1 MIKLKQY
8 NNKIFKLIVLLLLY
22 MDLNINNYSLDELYK
37 LFNITDSKIDIIKI
51 EDYLSKTISLISVQE
66 NDDLPENKDKLIKF
80 YTKAA
85 FKIFNS
91 NLKNTNSMEI
101 DSLDSLALDTTNNLN
116 LNNSNISYY
125 KENEEIIST
134 LLENNTNFK
143 SNILDD
149 ENSNQEPA
157 KKQLFVKGYL
167 NKYTEGLVNPLERET
182 TSSILSINSKF
193 RESNS
198 KSSTDFIIELNDPYH
213 NVVSLKLAS
222 IELINSYYTISEY
235 LRTNKFSV
243 TFFQYNSTTNDIS
256 QNSIFTED
264 FTISDGNYSVTELVT
279 IINND
284 CFKNNETNPT
294 IIASIRYYRVI
305 KLVKTNNTGKLLFVV
320 NDSSG
325 NLPPAG
331 YNWGFNLNFS
341 DKMTPNRP
349 AFLNLGWILGY
360 KKLNYNFF
368 KTINN
373 ETYYNHVKTLSL
385 EIGFNPES
393 TANTIGTRYFLLEV
407 DDFNK
412 NQSKLFRFNAEL
424 KNNSSEAFTYSV
436 SNILALI
443 PNRCNYYDKSFED
456 YTDRIFNTKLYF
468 GPVKISK
475 LKIRLLDEN
484 GVVVNLNNTDL
495 TINIAIETINKHH
508 NTLSK

>member
-1 MIKLKQY
+1 
-8 NNKIFKLIVLLLLY
+8 
-22 MDLNINNYSLDELYK
+22 MDLNVNNYSVEELYK
-37 LFNITDSKIDIIKI
+37 LFNITDNKIDKIKI
-51 EDYLSKTISLISVQE
+51 EDYLSKTISLISIQD
-66 NDDLPENKDKLIKF
+66 NDDLPENKEKLIKF

-91 NLKNTNSMEI
+91 NLTNNN
-101 DSLDSLALDTTNNLN
+101 SLDSLSLDTTNSINP
-116 LNNSNISYY
+116 NISYY

-134 LLENNTNFK
+134 LLENNTNFQ
-143 SNILDD
+143 SNLLETDD
-149 ENSNQEPA
+149 QNGDFEP
-157 KKQLFVKGYL
+157 KKKETLFVKGYL

-213 NVVSLKLAS
+213 NVVSIKLAS

-243 TFFQYNSTTNDIS
+243 TFFQYNITTNDIS

-264 FTISDGNYSVTELVT
+264 FTIPDGNYSVTELVT

-284 CFKNNETNPT
+284 CFKNNEPD
-294 IIASIRYYRVI
+294 SRVI

-325 NLPPAG
+325 NQPLAG
-331 YNWGFNLNFS
+331 YKWGFDLNFS
-341 DKMTPNRP
+341 DKITPNRP

-360 KKLNYNFF
+360 RKLKYNFF

-373 ETYYNHVKTLSL
+373 ETYYNHIKTLTL
-385 EIGFNPES
+385 DIGFNPES

>member
-1 MIKLKQY
+1 
-8 NNKIFKLIVLLLLY
+8 
-22 MDLNINNYSLDELYK
+22 MDLNINNYSVEELYK
-37 LFNITDSKIDIIKI
+37 LFNITDNKIDIIKI
-51 EDYLSKTISLISVQE
+51 EDYLSKTISLISIQD
-66 NDDLPENKDKLIKF
+66 NQDLPENKDKLIKF

-91 NLKNTNSMEI
+91 NIKNNNSMEI
-101 DSLDSLALDTTNNLN
+101 DHLDSLDSLALDNTNNNTNQSNQLN
-116 LNNSNISYY
+116 QSNNISYY

-143 SNILDD
+143 SNLLGD
-149 ENSNQEPA
+149 ENNSIQST
-157 KKQLFVKGYL
+157 KKETLFVKGYL

-193 RESNS
+193 RENTS

-213 NVVSLKLAS
+213 NVVSMKLAS

-243 TFFQYNSTTNDIS
+243 NFFQYNIVTNDVS
-256 QNSIFTED
+256 QNSIFTEE
-264 FTISDGNYSVTELVT
+264 FTIPDGNYSVTELVT

-284 CFKNNETNPT
+284 CFRNNETDFAT
-294 IIASIRYYRVI
+294 IATLRYFRLI
-305 KLVKTNNTGKLLFVV
+305 KVVKTDNTGKLLFVL
-320 NDSSG
+320 NDFSG
-325 NLPPAG
+325 NQVQLPSG
-331 YNWGFNLNFS
+331 YKWGFNLIFS
-341 DKMTPNRP
+341 DKIIPNRP

-360 KKLNYNFF
+360 RKLNYNFF
-368 KTINN
+368 KTTNS
-373 ETYYNHVKTLSL
+373 ETYYNMDATKLNL
-385 EIGFNPES
+385 ELGFNPES

-424 KNNSSEAFTYSV
+424 KHNSLEAFTYSV

-443 PNRCNYYDKSFED
+443 PNRCNYYDISFED
-456 YTDRIFNTKLYF
+456 YTDRNFNTKLYF

>member
-1 MIKLKQY
+1 
-8 NNKIFKLIVLLLLY
+8 
-22 MDLNINNYSLDELYK
+22 MDLNINNYSLDELHK
-37 LFNITDSKIDIIKI
+37 LFNITDNKIDIITI
-51 EDYLSKTISLISVQE
+51 EDYLSKTISLISVQD
-66 NDDLPENKDKLIKF
+66 NDDLPENKEKLIKF

-91 NLKNTNSMEI
+91 NIKNNNSMEI
-101 DSLDSLALDTTNNLN
+101 DYLGSLALDSTNSLN
-116 LNNSNISYY
+116 PNDPNNSNNPNNPNNISYY

-143 SNILDD
+143 SNLLGDANR
-149 ENSNQEPA
+149 ELQSE
-157 KKQLFVKGYL
+157 KKETLFVKGYL

-193 RESNS
+193 RDNNS
-198 KSSTDFIIELNDPYH
+198 KSSSDFIVELNDPYH
-213 NVVSLKLAS
+213 NVVSMKLAS

-235 LRTNKFSV
+235 LRTNNFSV

-256 QNSIFTED
+256 QNSISTED
-264 FTISDGNYSVTELVT
+264 FTIPDGNYSVTELVT

-284 CFKNNETNPT
+284 CFKNNQTD
-294 IIASIRYYRVI
+294 SKVI
-305 KLVKTNNTGKLLFVV
+305 KIVKTNNKGKLLFVV

-325 NLPPAG
+325 NQPAHG
-331 YNWGFNLNFS
+331 YKWGFNLNFT
-341 DKMTPNRP
+341 DKITPNRP

-360 KKLNYNFF
+360 RKLNYNFF

-373 ETYYNHVKTLSL
+373 ETYYNQNKTISL
-385 EIGFNPES
+385 EVGFNPES

-456 YTDRIFNTKLYF
+456 YTDKIFNTKLYF

-484 GVVVNLNNTDL
+484 GVVVNLNNMDL

>member
-1 MIKLKQY
+1 
-8 NNKIFKLIVLLLLY
+8 
-22 MDLNINNYSLDELYK
+22 MDLNVNNYSVEELYK
-37 LFNITDSKIDIIKI
+37 LFNITDNKIDKIKI
-51 EDYLSKTISLISVQE
+51 EDYLSKTISLISIQD
-66 NDDLPENKDKLIKF
+66 NDDLPENKEKLIKF

-91 NLKNTNSMEI
+91 NLTNNN
-101 DSLDSLALDTTNNLN
+101 SLDSLSLDTS
-116 LNNSNISYY
+116 NSINPNISYY

-134 LLENNTNFK
+134 LLENNTNFQ
-143 SNILDD
+143 SNLLETDD
-149 ENSNQEPA
+149 QNGDFEP
-157 KKQLFVKGYL
+157 KKKETLFVKGYL

-213 NVVSLKLAS
+213 NVVSIKLAS

-243 TFFQYNSTTNDIS
+243 TFFQYNITTNDIS
-256 QNSIFTED
+256 QNSISTED
-264 FTISDGNYSVTELVT
+264 FTIPDGNYSVTELVT

-284 CFKNNETNPT
+284 CFKNNETDP
-294 IIASIRYYRVI
+294 IIIPSIRYYRVI

-325 NLPPAG
+325 NQPLAG
-331 YNWGFNLNFS
+331 YKWGFDLNFS
-341 DKMTPNRP
+341 DKITPNRP

-360 KKLNYNFF
+360 RKLKYNFF

-373 ETYYNHVKTLSL
+373 ETYYNHIKTLTL
-385 EIGFNPES
+385 DIGFNPES